1 MKVLKNIRKT
11 LIVFVITLL
20 GSVFLTVPMAQAQ
33 NIDWTGGGIGGSGS
47 GSPYKEWTTARSDS
61 LGTAWQ
67 KFNLYSKN
75 IDPNA
80 FFTSSAITG
89 KGMDPDDCVNSDL
102 IWWLSTRGV
111 DKAWYPSG
119 PEFPYVE
126 SPYKSWDSTFPGA
139 THGSAWENRGSK
151 NGIPYSKGSIESP
164 TTSYGAKPSL
174 QEINKFKEWDQ
185 NTNSGLIDTSPGYV
199 IICSGSFKDGT
210 GKDKEWQDVETKT
223 ENNDTNELTGPISW
237 VTVLS
242 PETNNGFF
250 DPIGDSNL
258 HIQPGLPVVTEYGKV
273 VTEVVSRAANV
284 AGAIAACF
292 ASGGFICLPTPS
304 DVIFFAQAI
313 PRAKQAIEKDKT
325 TTEHSKA
332 IMDPIN
338 QYGMAEGGVMNVTE
352 YSAYASLRGKFN
364 AVKNSER
371 TCNYKQKWNAVTN
384 NYGPTEKTCGPWKE
398 AKQNNGGISD
408 LLPGLVQTTGFWQM
422 MTVHGNKK
430 GIDELL
436 DSDPDLIYKANNL
449 DLSGNIS
456 ATVLTKK
463 YNTRPSNVPL
473 GDAQSPSKVKAKTG
487 TVAFYDKEV
496 PFLCTSLPI
505 SGGNGSNKNV
515 TLTGDSVAKLTRGGA
530 VNNGDN
536 GDNKVSNFFEFFR
549 DNQQRNVKV
558 DVWYPV
564 TTPSVL
570 YDPFGIDMGA
580 MDFFNNLPNIF
591 NFKTKAPSV
600 KPLTTTIT
608 RDVAGTPDV
617 DTDKGGKF
625 TMTSTNGNVKLF
637 ESDNNNMTQKNW
649 DRTLFSRKNVT
660 KLDGLHNEF
669 KVQSTWASENNKPQ
683 IFNVKYEYNPL
694 VSNLLPTINIGFRA
708 GGDKDE
714 GISTPV
720 ISPIE
725 GKCMANYNHIDNLF
739 LNKDM
744 TDQIHKNT
752 GSGTANNLDNRIIDG
767 AKGINSRLDGTSLVI
782 NFIRSTTE

>member
-1 MKVLKNIRKT
+1 MKVLKNIKKT

-33 NIDWTGGGIGGSGS
+33 DIDWTGGGIGGNGS

-61 LGTAWQ
+61 FGTAWQ
-67 KFNLYSKN
+67 KFNLYSKSIN
-75 IDPNA
+75 PNA
-80 FFTSSAITG
+80 FFTSSALTA

-164 TTSYGAKPSL
+164 TTNYGAKPSL

-199 IICSGSFKDGT
+199 VICSGSFKDGT

-237 VTVLS
+237 ATVLS

-250 DPIGDSNL
+250 DPIGANNL

-273 VTEVVSRAANV
+273 VAEVVSRAANV
-284 AGAIAACF
+284 AGAIGACL
-292 ASGGFICLPTPS
+292 ASGGFICLPKPS
-304 DVIFFAQAI
+304 DIIFFAQAI
-313 PRAKQAIEKDKT
+313 PRAKKAIEKDKT

-352 YSAYASLRGKFN
+352 YSVYASLRGKLN
-364 AVKNSER
+364 SVKNSER
-371 TCNYKQKWNAVTN
+371 TCDYKQRWNAVTN
-384 NYGPTEKTCGPWKE
+384 SYGPKEKTCGPWRE
-398 AKQNNGGISD
+398 VKQNNGSISD
-408 LLPGLVQTTGFWQM
+408 ILPGLVQTTGFWQM

-449 DLSGNIS
+449 DPSGNIS

-463 YNTRPSNVPL
+463 YNTRPINVPL
-473 GDAQSPSKVKAKTG
+473 GNAQSPSKVKAKTG

-496 PFLCTSLPI
+496 PYLCTSLPI
-505 SGGNGSNKNV
+505 IKGNGSRDNV
-515 TLTGDSVAKLTRGGA
+515 TLTADSAKALTRGGA
-530 VNNGDN
+530 VNNGEN

-549 DNQQRNVKV
+549 DNEQRNVKV

-564 TTPSVL
+564 ILPSVL
-570 YDPFGIDMGA
+570 YAFE
-580 MDFFNNLPNIF
+580 
-591 NFKTKAPSV
+591 
-600 KPLTTTIT
+600 KPITTTIT
-608 RDVAGTPDV
+608 RDSSGTPSV
-617 DTDKGGKF
+617 DGDNGGRF
-625 TMTSTNGNVKLF
+625 TMKSTNGDVKLF
-637 ESDNNNMTQKNW
+637 TADDNPMEQKNW
-649 DRTLFSRKNVT
+649 DSTLFSRTNVT
-660 KLDGLHNEF
+660 KLQGLHNEF
-669 KVQSTWASENNKPQ
+669 KVQSTWASDNNKPQ
-683 IFNVKYEYNPL
+683 IFNIKYEYNPL
-694 VSNLLPTINIGFRA
+694 VSNMLPTLNIGFKAR
-708 GGDKDE
+708 GEKDE

-720 ISPIE
+720 VSKIE
-725 GKCMANYNHIDNLF
+725 GKCMANYNHVDNLF

-744 TDQIHKNT
+744 KDQIHKNT

-767 AKGINSRLDGTSLVI
+767 SKGINSRLDGTSLVI